1 MDFGGM
7 NVSEKLTIKQD
18 DINEIPDI
26 RKYQDIIKA
35 AKSGNLIVFVG
46 AGVSRLIDLPS
57 WQSFALERLETVYNQ
72 GLIDSPVFEELKNLD
87 PKKIL
92 TICEIIMKEN
102 NTKPS
107 LAKDVF
113 KFENNERYKNVYSK
127 LYSINAIY
135 ITTNYDECLDQLALQ
150 VENSENLKGSID
162 ESEKINLLENNSK
175 REIVIERSELL
186 ESKLKNGNVIH
197 IHGSVKKKKTC

>member
-1 MDFGGM
+1 M
-7 NVSEKLTIKQD
+7 SEKLTIKQD

-87 PKKIL
+87 PKK
-92 TICEIIMKEN
+92 
-102 NTKPS
+102 
-107 LAKDVF
+107 
-113 KFENNERYKNVYSK
+113 Y
-127 LYSINAIY
+127 
-135 ITTNYDECLDQLALQ
+135 
-150 VENSENLKGSID
+150 
-162 ESEKINLLENNSK
+162 
-175 REIVIERSELL
+175 
-186 ESKLKNGNVIH
+186 
-197 IHGSVKKKKTC
+197 